1 MVYIV
6 CFCLNQYCEKV
17 VSYETDFQFSLCELS
32 FREGL
37 SSIGLS
43 RIYSGISLKALKD
56 TRLFGCANIVIGA
69 HCTGWCYQIL
79 CQ

>member
-43 RIYSGISLKALKD
+43 RIYSGISLKALK
-56 TRLFGCANIVIGA
+56 LFSSSIQDYLVA
-69 HCTGWCYQIL
+69 QIS
-79 CQ
+79 